1 MRTCTLADLA
11 MLASDTTSWATCIM
25 VTRADESI
33 RMTSH
38 DKSLNVAIGSPDELG
53 LSGEYLSV
61 EAATATQVK
70 SASDLSVDNLE
81 ADLKQTERITMEN
94 IRAGRFNDARFVLFI
109 VNWSDPSDSGIIL
122 KRGPV
127 GNFSDYLEGAAQ
139 VELRGFKQYLQQII
153 VEAAGP
159 TCRYKLGDER
169 CTVDLDLYNQTGTVT
184 GIAIQRRKFESAIAG
199 SPAPDAGY
207 WGEVEWLTG
216 TNAGFVMEVKL
227 DEGGGDLTMFEPLPF
242 DIQIGDTFTVTPSC
256 DHAHGVVGGVA
267 IGDCG
272 PKFDN
277 IINFGGEPFIPNQ
290 NALVEAA
297 DR

>member
-1 MRTCTLADLA
+1 MRTCTLSDLA
-11 MLASDTTSWATCIM
+11 MLASDTASWATCIL
-25 VTRADESI
+25 VTNADDSI
-33 RMTSH
+33 RMTAH
-38 DKSLNVAIGSPDELG
+38 DKALSVSIGSPDELS
-53 LSGEYLSV
+53 LSGEYLPV

-70 SASDLSVDNLE
+70 SGSDLSVDNLE
-81 ADLKQTERITMEN
+81 ADLKQTERITMQQ
-94 IRAGRFNDARFVLFI
+94 IRAGQFNDARFVLFV
-109 VNWSDPSDSGIIL
+109 VNWQNPSDSGIVL

-139 VELRGFKQYLQQII
+139 AELRGFKQYLQQVI

-169 CTVDLDLYNQTGTVT
+169 CTVDLSLYEQTGTVT
-184 GIAIQRRKFESAIAG
+184 GIAIQRRKFESDLGG
-199 SPAPDAGY
+199 SPSPEAGY

-216 TNAGFVMEVKL
+216 NNAGLVMEVKL
-227 DEGGGDLTMFEPLPF
+227 DEGNGDLTMFEPLPF
-242 DIQIGDTFTVTPSC
+242 DIQVGDTFTASPGC
-256 DHAHGVVGGVA
+256 DHAHGVVNGVA

-277 IINFGGEPFIPNQ
+277 IVNFGGEPFIPNQ

-297 DR
+297 D